1 MSLELAKFVDNKND
15 DVIQGLE
22 AAQDVLKRLWKGES
36 PNDLEK
42 EKGLIS
48 RCGDGTIGCGLSKV
62 RVFQQCVVPPMKEYF
77 SGTGRDLSS

>member
-22 AAQDVLKRLWKGES
+22 AAQDVLKRLWKGEN

-62 RVFQQCVVPPMKEYF
+62 RVF
-77 SGTGRDLSS
+77 